1 MFHAMESCIGVEQ
14 DLDKA
19 LSKFTAL
26 NDNTNAALQ
35 DLINQ
40 VEEVRKEIAKRA

>member
-1 MFHAMESCIGVEQ
+1 MEMCIGVEQ

-19 LSKFTAL
+19 LSKFTTL
-26 NDNTNAALQ
+26 NDHTNTALQ

-40 VEEVRKEIAKRA
+40 VEEVRKEIARRK

>member
-1 MFHAMESCIGVEQ
+1 MESCIGVEQ

-19 LSKFTAL
+19 LSKFATL
-26 NDNTNAALQ
+26 NDETNTALQ

-40 VEEVRKEIAKRA
+40 VEEVRKEIARRK